1 VLREIRIPR
10 EVSMS
15 DELDRAKA
23 EVLLNQLNRRSK
35 LLEIIQDTAALRWSF
50 WSMADELLLGV
61 LLLVAAYTFVQE
73 ETFRPYALL
82 LIFCLVVGIEGHIVT
97 LRKRMN
103 ALIEILREDGMLQST
118 PSIGRLLDKQ

>member
-1 VLREIRIPR
+1 
-10 EVSMS
+10 
-15 DELDRAKA
+15 
-23 EVLLNQLNRRSK
+23 
-35 LLEIIQDTAALRWSF
+35 
-50 WSMADELLLGV
+50 MADELLLGV